1 MRETFRRKI
10 RIEHLRMSENIS
22 SSAPRA
28 GMDGPQRSV
37 SKDII
42 EELTCCGLE
51 GLLGRHDH
59 GI

>member
-1 MRETFRRKI
+1 
-10 RIEHLRMSENIS
+10 MSENIS